1 MKPELKTV
9 AIGGLGAIGLRVAEA
24 VDAGIEGLKLS
35 AVSAR
40 NVEAAEKRVSNFR
53 NPPPVIAISD
63 LAEHSDIVVEC
74 APAVHFDDIAVPA
87 IEAGCIFIPC
97 SCGRL
102 IERSVLIERAK
113 EVGAQIIVPTG
124 ALVGFD
130 AVRAAAEGTINEVR
144 MVTRKPPVGIH
155 GAPYIA
161 ENNIDLHNVQ
171 EPLKVFEG
179 TVREA
184 AAGFPANLNVA
195 AALSMAALGPDKTI
209 VELWAD
215 PSKTRNEHTI
225 IVDSDATHFEIKV
238 AGIPSP
244 DNPATGL
251 LTPLSVIA
259 TLRGLVSTFKVGS

>member
-1 MKPELKTV
+1 MPSEIKNV
-9 AIGGLGAIGLRVAEA
+9 AIGGLGAIGLRTAEA
-24 VDAGIEGLKLS
+24 IDAGIEGLKLS

-40 NVEAAEKRVSNFR
+40 NVEAAEKRVLNFR
-53 NPPPVIAISD
+53 NPPLVLAITE
-63 LAEHSDIVVEC
+63 LAEHADIIVEC
-74 APAVHFDDIAVPA
+74 VPAAYFDDIAVPA
-87 IEAGCIFIPC
+87 IETGCIFIPC
-97 SCGRL
+97 SCGQL
-102 IERSVLIERAK
+102 IERGPLIERARK
-113 EVGAQIIVPTG
+113 TGAQILVPTG
-124 ALVGFD
+124 ALAGFD
-130 AVRAAAEGTINEVR
+130 AVRAAAEGTVHEVR
-144 MVTRKPPVGIH
+144 MVTRKPPRGIH
-155 GAPYIA
+155 GAPYIR
-161 ENNIDLHNVQ
+161 ENNIDLDNVR

-215 PSKTRNEHTI
+215 PTKTRNEHTI
-225 IVDSDATHFEIKV
+225 IVDSDVTHFEIKI

-259 TLRGLVSTFKVGS
+259 TLRGLVSAFKVGS